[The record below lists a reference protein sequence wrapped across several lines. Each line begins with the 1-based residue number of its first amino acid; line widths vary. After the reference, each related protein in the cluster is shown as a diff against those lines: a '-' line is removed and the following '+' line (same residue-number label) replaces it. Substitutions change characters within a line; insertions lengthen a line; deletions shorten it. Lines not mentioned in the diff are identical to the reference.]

1 MDNRDEKDFVHVS
14 KKFEVFMGY
23 TKVKEAFPHIPC
35 ERDPFERIAYASG
48 FDDSEIT
55 KLKEA
60 LAGRWG
66 ALRAVDR
73 FFSNSLVKEIGSI
86 TCFEERELRV
96 VEIFRSLWGSELKCE
111 LEEAGVQ
118 SVDRWWEGMENLS
131 RHGLQER
138 KDGFFDRMLEG
149 MYALAL
155 QKARFDVQMN
165 PYGDEG
171 ADLQIRYGTLSF
183 DIEVS
188 RFHRN
193 KGLERKLE
201 GLGRPEVIS
210 SEATMAGKVK
220 DESGQLREDKNGIVL
235 LHSENTGV
243 DHDVFV
249 EWRDINASCLLQKSP
264 NLCAVIFDYNFMS
277 HIGHMNQ
284 SARIPED
291 NLRPV
296 LDRIVKA
303 LNRVKGYTVAHLRVV

>member
-1 MDNRDEKDFVHVS
+1 MDNRDEKAFVHVS
-14 KKFEVFMGY
+14 KKFEMFMGCE
-23 TKVKEAFPHIPC
+23 KVKEAIPHIPC
-35 ERDPFERIAYASG
+35 DLDNYERIAYAASL
-48 FDDSEIT
+48 DDLDVA
-55 KLKEA
+55 KLKRVLGPEYIEKIHQ
-60 LAGRWG
+60 
-66 ALRAVDR
+66 

-96 VEIFRSLWGSELKCE
+96 VEIFHSLGGSELECE
-111 LEEAGVQ
+111 LEEAAVQ
-118 SVDRWWEGMENLS
+118 CVDRWWEGMENLS
-131 RHGLQER
+131 RHGIQKR
-138 KDGFFDRMLEG
+138 KSEFLDRMLEG

-155 QKARFDVQMN
+155 QKAGFDVQMN
-165 PYGDEG
+165 PYGKEG

-201 GLGRPEVIS
+201 GLGRLEVIS

-235 LHSENTGV
+235 LHSDNTGV
-243 DHDVFV
+243 DYDVFA

-291 NLRPV
+291 NLQPV
-296 LDRIVKA
+296 LYRIVKA
-303 LNRVKGYTVAHLRVV
+303 LNRVNGYTVADLCVV

>member
-14 KKFEVFMGY
+14 KKFQVFMGY
-23 TKVKEAFPHIPC
+23 EKVKEAIPHIPC
-35 ERDPFERIAYASG
+35 DLDNYERIAYAASL
-48 FDDSEIT
+48 DDLDVA

-60 LAGRWG
+60 LAGSWG

-96 VEIFRSLWGSELKCE
+96 VEIFHSLGGSELECE

-118 SVDRWWEGMENLS
+118 CVDRWWEGMENLS

-138 KDGFFDRMLEG
+138 KDGFSDRMLEG
-149 MYALAL
+149 IYALAL
-155 QKARFDVQMN
+155 QKGGFDVQMD
-165 PYGDEG
+165 PYGGEG
-171 ADLQIRYGTLSF
+171 ADLQIRYGTLYF

-201 GLGRPEVIS
+201 GLDRLEVIN
-210 SEATMAGKVK
+210 SETTMAGKVK
-220 DESGQLREDKNGIVL
+220 DKSGQLREDKNGIVL

-243 DHDVFV
+243 DHDVFIQ
-249 EWRDINASCLLQKSP
+249 WGDINASCLLQKSP
-264 NLCAVIFDYNFMS
+264 NLCAVVFDYNFLS

-284 SARIPED
+284 SSRIPED
-291 NLRPV
+291 NLQPV
-296 LDRIVKA
+296 LYRIVKA
-303 LNRVKGYTVAHLRVV
+303 LNRVKGYTVADLC